1 MKLWQENGKKEDDI
15 GLSIVN
21 KSKTRKE
28 FEDIEKFIHL
38 SNKFFFICS
47 DDGYRQFINPCSKT
61 SYCVEKESKNIN
73 DHSVIACVLELDNY
87 GNKEIFLTIGLLF
100 CLWYTVPK

>member
-1 MKLWQENGKKEDDI
+1 MFPWTIAVGCKLKLWQENGKKEDDI

-38 SNKFFFICS
+38 SNKNFFICS
-47 DDGYRQFINPCSKT
+47 DDGYC
-61 SYCVEKESKNIN
+61 
-73 DHSVIACVLELDNY
+73 
-87 GNKEIFLTIGLLF
+87 
-100 CLWYTVPK
+100 

>member
-1 MKLWQENGKKEDDI
+1 MKLWQENGKKEDEI

-38 SNKFFFICS
+38 SNKIFFICS